1 MPETGQAG
9 GLVPPGIKTGG
20 RNAGLMTLPNMISF
34 ARLCAVP
41 LAVWLVL
48 QQMME
53 AAFGLFVLAGLSD
66 AVDGWLARRQ
76 GGGNKVGAVLDPI
89 ADKALMVSMYVTLAA
104 IHVLPDWLAI
114 LIVFRDVLIVGGV
127 IMLFLLGHP
136 PAIHPLRISKLNT
149 LLQIALVAFA
159 LLLSFARAVPEPA
172 ARLVLDGLIWAVTA
186 CTLASG
192 ASYVWNAARHR

>member
-1 MPETGQAG
+1 MPDGSSLG
-9 GLVPPGIKTGG
+9 GLPNDPKGG
-20 RNAGLMTLPNMISF
+20 HRSGGWATLPNIISF

-53 AAFGLFVLAGLSD
+53 AAFGLFLLAGLSD

-89 ADKALMVSMYVTLAA
+89 ADKALMVSMYITLAA
-104 IHVLPDWLAI
+104 VHVLPDWLAI

-136 PAIHPLRISKLNT
+136 PAIRPLPVSKLNT
-149 LLQIALVAFA
+149 LLQIALVAVA
-159 LLLSFARAVPEPA
+159 LLLSFAHQVPPRFA
-172 ARLVLDGLIWAVTA
+172 AAILQALIWAVTV

-192 ASYVWNAARHR
+192 AAYVWIAARHR

>member
-1 MPETGQAG
+1 MLDVGQPDLRERGKAG
-9 GLVPPGIKTGG
+9 GLV
-20 RNAGLMTLPNMISF
+20 TLPNIISF

-48 QQMME
+48 QQLME
-53 AAFGLFVLAGLSD
+53 AAFVLFMLAGASD
-66 AVDGWLARRQ
+66 ALDGWLARRQ

-114 LIVFRDVLIVGGV
+114 LIVFRDVMIVGGV
-127 IMLFLLGHP
+127 LMLFLLGHP
-136 PAIHPLRISKLNT
+136 PVIHPLRISKLNT

-159 LLLSFARAVPEPA
+159 LLLSFAHGLPA
-172 ARLVLDGLIWAVTA
+172 PLSTLILDGLIWAVTL

-192 ASYVWNAARHR
+192 AMYVWNVARHR